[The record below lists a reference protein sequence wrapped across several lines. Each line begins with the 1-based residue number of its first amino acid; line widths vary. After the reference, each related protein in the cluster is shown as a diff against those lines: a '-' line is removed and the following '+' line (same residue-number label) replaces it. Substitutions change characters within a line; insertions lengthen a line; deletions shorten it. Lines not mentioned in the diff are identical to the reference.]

1 MYVFNAVFD
10 DELSVLCGV
19 VDVAQFVEQ
28 WLEFVVGNEVDAVEH
43 GDVCH
48 GAEHVVGCEV
58 EVELAVV
65 AYGEA
70 VDFFE
75 WLC

>member
-10 DELSVLCGV
+10 DELPVLCGV

-28 WLEFVVGNEVDAVEH
+28 GLELVVGNEVDAVEH

-58 EVELAVV
+58 EVEFAVV

-75 WLC
+75 RLC